1 MTRNTGLDVRD
12 RNVPG
17 RPAKKRHW
25 WRWILASVVA
35 LAALVMLAGAI
46 ALRLQASAP
55 PLVLP
60 GGPAAAPA
68 GPVDGT
74 WAARAG
80 PVAGFRVRETALGIS
95 GDVTGQTDAVTG
107 TIVISR
113 GQVTRAVFR
122 IDLASITVAGKTAP
136 QVARSLDTTQYPTAT
151 ITLAR
156 PVTLRP
162 AFTSG
167 ATITV
172 AATCR
177 LTLRGTTQPVPV
189 TLSARSA
196 VPSRRAEIVTVTS
209 RVIPRSVRR
218 PVAVTV
224 MVAPEASA
232 GRSVTGRASTMV
244 ALGYSLASR
253 LRANCG

>member
-1 MTRNTGLDVRD
+1 MTGNAGLDMRD

-25 WRWILASVVA
+25 WRWILASVVV
-35 LAALVMLAGAI
+35 LTVLVVLAGAI
-46 ALRLQASAP
+46 FVRLQASAP
-55 PLVLP
+55 PLVLA

-68 GPVDGT
+68 GPVDGA
-74 WAARAG
+74 WAAAAG
-80 PVAGFRVRETALGIS
+80 SVAGFRVRETALGMS
-95 GDVTGQTDAVTG
+95 NDVTGRTDALTG

-122 IDLASITVAGKTAP
+122 IDLASITVAGKTQP
-136 QVARSLDTTQYPTAT
+136 QVAQSLDTKEYPGAT

-167 ATITV
+167 ATIAV

-177 LTLRGTTQPVPV
+177 LTLRGITQ
-189 TLSARSA
+189 L
-196 VPSRRAEIVTVTS
+196 VTVTIS
-209 RVIPRSVRR
+209 ARR
-218 PVAVTV
+218 DGTALRAAGSIPVAFSRWGITE
-224 MVAPEASA
+224 P
-232 GRSVTGRASTMV
+232 TGYGIV
-244 ALGYSLASR
+244 GSLASHGTAEFLLVLHR
-253 LRANCG
+253 DAGAGRGAGKVG

>member
-172 AATCR
+172 TAPCS
-177 LTLRGTTQPVPV
+177 LTLRGTTQLVTVTISARPDVTVLQAAGSIPI
-189 TLSARSA
+189 TLSRWGITEPASYGMVGSLASHGTAEFLLVLHRDTGPGVARG
-196 VPSRRAEIVTVTS
+196 RRAE
-209 RVIPRSVRR
+209 P
-218 PVAVTV
+218 
-224 MVAPEASA
+224 
-232 GRSVTGRASTMV
+232 
-244 ALGYSLASR
+244 
-253 LRANCG
+253 

>member
-35 LAALVMLAGAI
+35 LAALVVLADAI

-189 TLSARSA
+189 TLSARRDGTA
-196 VPSRRAEIVTVTS
+196 LRAAGSI
-209 RVIPRSVRR
+209 
-218 PVAVTV
+218 PVAFSRWGITE
-224 MVAPEASA
+224 PASY
-232 GRSVTGRASTMV
+232 GIIG
-244 ALGYSLASR
+244 SLASHGTAGFLLVPHR
-253 LRANCG
+253 DTGPGRGAGTAG